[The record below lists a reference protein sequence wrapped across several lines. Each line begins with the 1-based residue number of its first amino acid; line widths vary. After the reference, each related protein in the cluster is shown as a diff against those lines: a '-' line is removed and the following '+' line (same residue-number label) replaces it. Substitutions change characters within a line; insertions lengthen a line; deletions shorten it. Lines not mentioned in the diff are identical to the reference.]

1 MTVSVRKGR
10 SSDDFELYSINSL
23 QSDVPSSA
31 VNEYGNENEVEQVNT
46 IRTLATNLVKSF
58 THTSNGRE
66 AGETDAIDDE
76 NELNRIL
83 TDRFELGDA
92 IRLETN
98 NIDNDTNDLCSD
110 DNKTIQDLENRSIY
124 SEHTGKKTILQKV
137 FTDQT
142 TGEVILPPDKGYAWV
157 MVGATILVMFSSWGC
172 NAAFGVFLSFFL
184 SNNTFPNATKYDYAL
199 IAGFPVA
206 LGQGMAPLS
215 LILMRVIG
223 IRPTMLIGTAFM
235 LAGFLWASF
244 ATHLWELYVSQ
255 GVFVGLSISLIAN
268 PPTTCIPGWFLKKRA
283 AAMGMVYLGTGLG
296 GLVYGLASNK
306 MLQDNG
312 NSAMCY
318 RMLAITCTCSCLI
331 SICLVKERI
340 PTKPSGIKS
349 KKAII
354 LEFKKFF
361 DGKII
366 RRPTVLLIAMWFN
379 LAIFAYTLM
388 VFTLASYAV
397 ARGMSQHQGS
407 TLTSLLNAGQ
417 TIGRPLM
424 GVMGDRFGR
433 VNVTSFLTCILCIYI
448 FAFWITAH
456 TFVQLIFFS
465 IMIGLSVGVANVM
478 NGVLIADMVEPH
490 EFLAA
495 WGFVTYSGS
504 PLFLVSELIAQAL
517 TEPDRKG
524 NPYLHT
530 QIFTGFCFFGA
541 LLLSFFL
548 RERAITIKLQNN
560 QDIVKEKLKE
570 REEAVPSVSEKSSQ
584 NVDVDREV
592 SVSLDDDDVL
602 AQLNSDNEKYNDL
615 LGPGWKSMFK
625 RMTYRTKI

>member
-1 MTVSVRKGR
+1 MTVSVGKGR
-10 SSDDFELYSINSL
+10 SSDDFELYSIDSL
-23 QSDVPSSA
+23 RSEVPSSA
-31 VNEYGNENEVEQVNT
+31 INEHENENNMGHVNT
-46 IRTLATNLVKSF
+46 IRTMTKNLVKTF
-58 THTSNGRE
+58 TQSSTMEGSDE
-66 AGETDAIDDE
+66 EDDE

-83 TDRFELGDA
+83 TERFDLGDA

-98 NIDNDTNDLCSD
+98 NIATDDDDDKTNPGDNSTINDLESGHD
-110 DNKTIQDLENRSIY
+110 HDQ
-124 SEHTGKKTILQKV
+124 GKNTILQKV
-137 FTDQT
+137 FTNQT
-142 TGEVILPPDKGYAWV
+142 TGEIILPPDKGYAWV
-157 MVGATILVMFSSWGC
+157 MVGAVILVMFSSWGC
-172 NAAFGVFLSFFL
+172 NAAFGVFLSFYL
-184 SNNTFPNATKYDYAL
+184 SNNTYPGATKYDYAL

-206 LGQGMAPLS
+206 LGQGMAPFS

-223 IRPTMLIGTAFM
+223 IRPTMLLGTAFM
-235 LAGFLWASF
+235 LTGFLWASF
-244 ATHLWELYVSQ
+244 STQLWELYVSQ
-255 GVFVGLSISLIAN
+255 GVFVGISISLIAN

-283 AAMGMVYLGTGLG
+283 AAMGLVYLGTGLG

-306 MLQDNG
+306 MLQDDG
-312 NSAMCY
+312 NANMCY

-331 SICLVKERI
+331 AICLVKERI
-340 PTKPSGIKS
+340 PTKPTGLKS
-349 KKAII
+349 KKAIF

-361 DGKII
+361 DGSVI
-366 RRPTVLLIAMWFN
+366 RRPTVLLISMWFN

-407 TLTSLLNAGQ
+407 ILTSLLNTGQ

-424 GVMGDRFGR
+424 GFMGDRFGR

-448 FAFWITAH
+448 FAFWIPAH

-517 TEPDRKG
+517 TVPSKKS

-548 RERAITIKLQNN
+548 REKAITIKLQRN
-560 QDIVKEKLKE
+560 QKIVQEKLRE
-570 REEAVPSVSEKSSQ
+570 REEILVMSESEKSLQ
-584 NVDVDREV
+584 KDKVEV
-592 SVSLDDDDVL
+592 ETKTEVTDDIL
-602 AQLNSDNEKYNDL
+602 TQLIAKNKKYSEL
-615 LGPGWKSMFK
+615 LSPGWKNMFK

>member
-1 MTVSVRKGR
+1 MNRTDNSDSKIR
-10 SSDDFELYSINSL
+10 SSQDFDQYSIDSL
-23 QSDVPSSA
+23 RSDDASILSEEVIIERAGSKATSKRRFTKNLVQSLTHNDSDDDD
-31 VNEYGNENEVEQVNT
+31 NNDLLHQDNNEN
-46 IRTLATNLVKSF
+46 
-58 THTSNGRE
+58 
-66 AGETDAIDDE
+66 D
-76 NELNRIL
+76 LNRIL
-83 TDRFELGDA
+83 TERFDVGDA
-92 IRLETN
+92 LRMESRGIQEQENQKDVESNLSG
-98 NIDNDTNDLCSD
+98 ND
-110 DNKTIQDLENRSIY
+110 ER
-124 SEHTGKKTILQKV
+124 TILEKV
-137 FTDQT
+137 FTNQN
-142 TGEVILPPDKGYAWV
+142 TGEVVLPPDEGYAWV
-157 MVGATILVMFSSWGC
+157 MVFAVILVMFSTWGC
-172 NAAFGVFLSFFL
+172 NAAFGVFLSFYL
-184 SNNTFPNATKYDYAL
+184 SNNTFPNASKYDYAL

-206 LGQGMAPLS
+206 LGQGMAPFS
-215 LILMRVIG
+215 LILMRIIG
-223 IRPTMLIGTAFM
+223 LRTTMLIGTLFM

-255 GVFVGLSISLIAN
+255 GVFIGISISMIAN

-283 AAMGMVYLGTGLG
+283 LAMGLCYLGTGLG

-306 MLQDNG
+306 MLEDDG
-312 NSAMCY
+312 NTHMCY
-318 RMLAITCTCSCLI
+318 RMLTITCTVACLI

-340 PTKPSGIKS
+340 PNKSTGIRSMKPVVS
-349 KKAII
+349 
-354 LEFKKFF
+354 EFRKFF
-361 DGKII
+361 DGEII
-366 RRPTVLLIAMWFN
+366 KRPTVLLIASWFN

-388 VFTLASYAV
+388 VFTLAPYSV

-407 TLTSLLNAGQ
+407 VLTSLLNVGQ

-424 GVMGDRFGR
+424 GLMGDRLGR

-448 FAFWITAH
+448 FAFWIPAY

-465 IMIGLSVGVANVM
+465 LMMGLSVGVANVM

-517 TEPDRKG
+517 TVPEHKT

-548 RERAITIKLQNN
+548 RERAIKIKLERVYKLLKVKLSDRT
-560 QDIVKEKLKE
+560 DIDDKE
-570 REEAVPSVSEKSSQ
+570 
-584 NVDVDREV
+584 NVDIETINE
-592 SVSLDDDDVL
+592 
-602 AQLNSDNEKYNDL
+602 LNSEIESANDSIRTKLEAKEQKYKEL
-615 LGPGWKSMFK
+615 LNSGWKPFFK

>member
-1 MTVSVRKGR
+1 MTVSVGKGR
-10 SSDDFELYSINSL
+10 SSDDFELYSIDSL
-23 QSDVPSSA
+23 RSEVPSSA
-31 VNEYGNENEVEQVNT
+31 INEHENENNMGHVNT
-46 IRTLATNLVKSF
+46 IRTMTKNLVKTF
-58 THTSNGRE
+58 TQSSTMEGSDE
-66 AGETDAIDDE
+66 EDDE

-83 TDRFELGDA
+83 TERFDLGDA

-98 NIDNDTNDLCSD
+98 NIATDDDDDKTNPGDNSTINDLESGHD
-110 DNKTIQDLENRSIY
+110 HDQ
-124 SEHTGKKTILQKV
+124 GKNTILQKV
-137 FTDQT
+137 FTNQT
-142 TGEVILPPDKGYAWV
+142 TGEIILPPDKGYAWV
-157 MVGATILVMFSSWGC
+157 MVGAVILVMFSSWGC
-172 NAAFGVFLSFFL
+172 NAAFGVFLSFYL
-184 SNNTFPNATKYDYAL
+184 SNSTYPGATKYDYAL

-206 LGQGMAPLS
+206 LGQGMAPFS

-223 IRPTMLIGTAFM
+223 IRPTMLLGTAFM
-235 LAGFLWASF
+235 LTGFLWASF
-244 ATHLWELYVSQ
+244 STQLWELYVSQ
-255 GVFVGLSISLIAN
+255 GVFVGISISLIAN

-283 AAMGMVYLGTGLG
+283 AAMGLVYLGTGLG

-306 MLQDNG
+306 MLQDDG
-312 NSAMCY
+312 NANMCY

-331 SICLVKERI
+331 AICLVKERI
-340 PTKPSGIKS
+340 PTKPTGLKS
-349 KKAII
+349 KKAIF

-361 DGKII
+361 DGSVI
-366 RRPTVLLIAMWFN
+366 RRPTVLLISMWFN

-407 TLTSLLNAGQ
+407 ILTSLLNTGQ

-424 GVMGDRFGR
+424 GFMGDRFGR

-448 FAFWITAH
+448 FAFWIPAH

-517 TEPDRKG
+517 TVPSKKS

-548 RERAITIKLQNN
+548 REKAITIKLQRN
-560 QDIVKEKLKE
+560 QKIVQEKLRE
-570 REEAVPSVSEKSSQ
+570 REEILVMSESEKSLQ
-584 NVDVDREV
+584 KDKVEV
-592 SVSLDDDDVL
+592 ETKTEVTDDIL
-602 AQLNSDNEKYNDL
+602 TQLIAKNKKYSEL
-615 LGPGWKSMFK
+615 LSPGWKNMFK

>member
-1 MTVSVRKGR
+1 MTVSVGKGR
-10 SSDDFELYSINSL
+10 SSDDFELYSIDSL
-23 QSDVPSSA
+23 RSEVPSSA
-31 VNEYGNENEVEQVNT
+31 INEHENENNMGHVNT
-46 IRTLATNLVKSF
+46 IRTMTKNLVKTF
-58 THTSNGRE
+58 TQSSTMEGSDE
-66 AGETDAIDDE
+66 EDDE

-83 TDRFELGDA
+83 TERFDLGDA

-98 NIDNDTNDLCSD
+98 NIATDDDDDKTNPGDNSTINDLESGHD
-110 DNKTIQDLENRSIY
+110 HDQ
-124 SEHTGKKTILQKV
+124 GKNTILQKV
-137 FTDQT
+137 FTNQT
-142 TGEVILPPDKGYAWV
+142 TGEIILPPDKGYAWV
-157 MVGATILVMFSSWGC
+157 MVGAVILVMFSSWGC
-172 NAAFGVFLSFFL
+172 NAAFGVFLSFYL
-184 SNNTFPNATKYDYAL
+184 SNNTYPGATKYDYAL

-206 LGQGMAPLS
+206 LGQGMAPFS

-223 IRPTMLIGTAFM
+223 IRPTMLLGTAFM
-235 LAGFLWASF
+235 LTGFLWASF
-244 ATHLWELYVSQ
+244 STQLWELYVSQ
-255 GVFVGLSISLIAN
+255 GVFVGISISLIAN

-283 AAMGMVYLGTGLG
+283 AAMGLVYLGTGLG

-306 MLQDNG
+306 MLQDDG
-312 NSAMCY
+312 NANMCY

-331 SICLVKERI
+331 AICLVKERI
-340 PTKPSGIKS
+340 PTKPTGLKS
-349 KKAII
+349 KKAIF

-361 DGKII
+361 DGSVI
-366 RRPTVLLIAMWFN
+366 RRPTVLLISMWFN

-407 TLTSLLNAGQ
+407 ILTSLLNTGQ

-424 GVMGDRFGR
+424 GFMGDRFGR

-448 FAFWITAH
+448 FAFWIPAH

-517 TEPDRKG
+517 TVPSKKS

-548 RERAITIKLQNN
+548 REKAITIRLHRN
-560 QDIVKEKLKE
+560 QKIVQEKLRE
-570 REEAVPSVSEKSSQ
+570 REEILVMSESEKSLQ
-584 NVDVDREV
+584 KDKVEV
-592 SVSLDDDDVL
+592 ETKTEVTDDIL
-602 AQLNSDNEKYNDL
+602 TQLIAKNKKYSEL
-615 LGPGWKSMFK
+615 LSPGWKNMFK

>member
-1 MTVSVRKGR
+1 MTVSVRKSR
-10 SSDDFELYSINSL
+10 SSNDFELYSINSL
-23 QSDVPSSA
+23 QSDVPSAS
-31 VNEYGNENEVEQVNT
+31 VHDYGNENEVEQVNT
-46 IRTLATNLVKSF
+46 IRTLANNLVKSF
-58 THTSNGRE
+58 THTSNGQE
-66 AGETDAIDDE
+66 GDEVDDE
-76 NELNRIL
+76 IELNRIL

-98 NIDNDTNDLCSD
+98 NNDNDTDYLCSD
-110 DNKTIQDLENRSIY
+110 DNKTIQDLESKSIY
-124 SEHTGKKTILQKV
+124 NGHAGKKTILQKV
-137 FTDQT
+137 FTDQA

-199 IAGFPVA
+199 VAGFPVA

-331 SICLVKERI
+331 SICLVRERI

-349 KKAII
+349 KKAIM

-465 IMIGLSVGVANVM
+465 IMVGLSVGVANVM

-517 TEPDRKG
+517 TVPDKKS
-524 NPYLHT
+524 NPYIHT

-541 LLLSFFL
+541 LMLSFLL
-548 RERAITIKLQNN
+548 RERAITIKLKNSQA
-560 QDIVKEKLKE
+560 IVQGKLKE
-570 REEAVPSVSEKSSQ
+570 REETLAS
-584 NVDVDREV
+584 DTEV
-592 SVSLDDDDVL
+592 SMQKVNGDDESNITANDDVL
-602 AQLNSDNEKYNDL
+602 AQLETKNEKYNDL
-615 LGPGWKSMFK
+615 LSPGWKNMFR